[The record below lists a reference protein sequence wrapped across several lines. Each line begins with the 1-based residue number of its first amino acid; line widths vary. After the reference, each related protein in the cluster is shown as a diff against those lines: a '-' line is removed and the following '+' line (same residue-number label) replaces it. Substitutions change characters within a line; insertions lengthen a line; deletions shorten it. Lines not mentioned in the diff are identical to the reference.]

1 MNSPKTMDEIIGNV
15 KEKLKHNTHHLHGH
29 AMHDH
34 ITIRVNKD
42 QRHYWSP
49 QLNVI
54 MQREPEDS
62 MTKIIGVYGPMPNVW
77 TLFTLIYLALSV
89 LSVFIMIIGFS
100 QKTLGQES
108 KILWLIPVFILIA
121 ASMYISSQMGQK
133 LAAAQTYAIHYFF
146 EDALGE
152 TLPEV

>member
-15 KEKLKHNTHHLHGH
+15 KEKLKHNTHHLHGQ